1 MSASGQWYHQ
11 HHQHRHLHLPPPAPP
26 PAEKWSTSCAG
37 EASEVLLELTQEL
50 LAALLLLVYRR
61 TPRCGSRTGREKLGR
76 PYAHLPLAADRH
88 TPIRGHHPIPPHPLT
103 PLFTPPAPL
112 LHHQQCHRQAVN
124 HRPHQDEGRTRRG
137 RGGRM
142 GSAHPE
148 ARHEPPRGQ
157 PPSPAWLLVSVAYS
171 GWLRKELYR
180 GARVACSRVSS
191 CCPDP
196 VILVTNLLYV
206 GHESR

>member
-1 MSASGQWYHQ
+1 MVCASNLQARVGLGRFPADVGRWYHQ

-88 TPIRGHHPIPPHPLT
+88 TPIRGHHPMPPHPLT
-103 PLFTPPAPL
+103 PLITPPAPL

-137 RGGRM
+137 RGG
-142 GSAHPE
+142 GW
-148 ARHEPPRGQ
+148 GQ
-157 PPSPAWLLVSVAYS
+157 PIPRHGVSRFEGSLLRRLDCWSV
-171 GWLRKELYR
+171 WPT
-180 GARVACSRVSS
+180 VA
-191 CCPDP
+191 
-196 VILVTNLLYV
+196 
-206 GHESR
+206 G